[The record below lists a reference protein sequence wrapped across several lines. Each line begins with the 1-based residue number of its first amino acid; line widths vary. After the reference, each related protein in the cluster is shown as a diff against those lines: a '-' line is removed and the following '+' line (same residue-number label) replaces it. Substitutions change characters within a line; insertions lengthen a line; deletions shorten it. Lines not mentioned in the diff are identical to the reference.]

1 MNIGFIGLGA
11 MGQCIVPRLL
21 NAGHKVTGWN
31 RNRDKC
37 APLVALGMREAATPR
52 EAARAAD
59 IVFSSVIDAQAVRAV
74 ALGENGIIAGLPKGS
89 IYLDMSTIGPD
100 SSRAIA
106 QAFAAAGLTMLDA
119 PISGSPITVRQGKA
133 SIMVGGDLAAFERVK
148 PVLLDIGAKA
158 TYIGASG
165 FAAQMK
171 LAINQLLIIEVI
183 AFGEAVALAEKGGV
197 PREIAVEAILASVA
211 ASPVLGYR
219 GPFILEGQDAR
230 GADRRRPEAAE
241 GHPACTGRSAPPRFT
256 RAACRGGQRDDE
268 PVPWPRSRPL
278 RFRDRTRS
286 LPTPGW
292 PVDLIH
298 IGCPCAVKAATVAR
312 GGGLRAGQD

>member
-21 NAGHKVTGWN
+21 SAGHKVTGWN
-31 RNRDKC
+31 RSRDKC
-37 APLVALGMREAATPR
+37 PPLVALGMREAATPG

-59 IVFSSVIDAQAVRAV
+59 IVFSSVTNAQAVRAV

-133 SIMVGGDLAAFERVK
+133 SIMVGGDLAVFERVK

-197 PREIAVEAILASVA
+197 PREIAVEAMLASVA

-219 GPFILEGQDAR
+219 GPFILEGQMPEVPIADVPKQQKDILLALEEAR
-230 GADRRRPEAAE
+230 RLGSPAPLAA
-241 GHPACTGRSAPPRFT
+241 
-256 RAACRGGQRDDE
+256 AANEMMNLCRGLGLGRYDFVIVHEAYRRLGGQ
-268 PVPWPRSRPL
+268 S
-278 RFRDRTRS
+278 T
-286 LPTPGW
+286 
-292 PVDLIH
+292 
-298 IGCPCAVKAATVAR
+298 
-312 GGGLRAGQD
+312 

>member
-1 MNIGFIGLGA
+1 MNIGFVGLGA

-21 NAGHKVTGWN
+21 SAGHKVTGWN

-37 APLVALGMREAATPR
+37 APLVALGMREAATPC

-59 IVFSSVIDAQAVRAV
+59 IVFSSVTNAQAVHAV

-133 SIMVGGDLAAFERVK
+133 SIMVGGNVAAFERVK

-165 FAAQMK
+165 FAAQIK
-171 LAINQLLIIEVI
+171 VAINQLLIIEVI

-219 GPFILEGQDAR
+219 GPFILEGKMPEVPIADVPMQQKDILLALEEAR
-230 GADRRRPEAAE
+230 RLGSPAPLAA
-241 GHPACTGRSAPPRFT
+241 
-256 RAACRGGQRDDE
+256 AANEMMNLCRGLGLGRYDFVIAHEAYRRLGGQ
-268 PVPWPRSRPL
+268 S
-278 RFRDRTRS
+278 T
-286 LPTPGW
+286 
-292 PVDLIH
+292 
-298 IGCPCAVKAATVAR
+298 
-312 GGGLRAGQD
+312 